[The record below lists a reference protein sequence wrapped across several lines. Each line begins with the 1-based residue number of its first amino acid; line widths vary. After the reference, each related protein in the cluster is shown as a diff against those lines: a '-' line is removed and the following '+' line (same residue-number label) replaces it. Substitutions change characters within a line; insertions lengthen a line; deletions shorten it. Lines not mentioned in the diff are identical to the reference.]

1 MVCHP
6 LQIFIHLASLHAS
19 YTISDTAVLNF
30 ALTLEHLENAFY
42 TKALGM
48 FDEAAFAAAGLPPFA
63 RGRFVQ
69 IGDHEKTHV
78 AFLTQALG
86 DKATQPCT
94 YDLYV
99 PFSPI
104 TFFLFFSNLTHDIL

>member
-6 LQIFIHLASLHAS
+6 LHIYIYLASIHAL
-19 YTISDTAVLNF
+19 YTLSDTAVLNF

-48 FDEAAFAAAGLPPFA
+48 FDEAAFAAAGLPPWA

-99 PFSPI
+99 PLSPPCA
-104 TFFLFFSNLTHDIL
+104 FFLF